1 VAVAPNL
8 TLRAAYRD
16 PAMLVTTED
25 LIVQKEN
32 PMKSKI
38 LSLVV
43 GAFTV
48 LQAQA
53 APHCN
58 NTGDIRVAAERA
70 IPKRDEPAA
79 GDAVYGGTTRTGKD
93 KWMVSV
99 SVQEECLTTVLVYTK
114 AGTCKVT
121 EAMEIG
127 NRDCG

>member
-1 VAVAPNL
+1 
-8 TLRAAYRD
+8 
-16 PAMLVTTED
+16 
-25 LIVQKEN
+25 
-32 PMKSKI
+32 MKSKFLPLI
-38 LSLVV
+38 LGV
-43 GAFTV
+43 FTV

-58 NTGDIRVAAERA
+58 NTGGIRMAAERA
-70 IPKRDEPAA
+70 ISRRDEPAA

-114 AGTCKVT
+114 AGTCKIT
-121 EAMEIG
+121 EVMEIG